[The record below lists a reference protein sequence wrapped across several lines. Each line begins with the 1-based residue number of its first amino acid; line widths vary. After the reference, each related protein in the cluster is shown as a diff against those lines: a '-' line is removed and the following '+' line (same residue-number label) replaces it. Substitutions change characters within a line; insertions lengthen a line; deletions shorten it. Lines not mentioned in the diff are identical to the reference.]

1 MLRVGKLS
9 IEVCRYCLSLDTQ
22 GNCMDVKNHARTL
35 AQYDP
40 TICDIVFL
48 ECVRMT
54 IVYVRVVVLI
64 DHSIIQEIL
73 AAC

>member
-1 MLRVGKLS
+1 
-9 IEVCRYCLSLDTQ
+9 
-22 GNCMDVKNHARTL
+22 MDVKNHARTL